1 MPPARTPSRS
11 WTSSA
16 PGSEVKPATGFIGL
30 GAMGRGMAR
39 RLHGAA
45 LLKGVWNRTPA
56 RALELAEELDVP
68 AAADPSAL
76 AAACDVV
83 VLCVSADADVLEVV
97 DAMLPGLRRG
107 AIVIDC
113 STVSAATARAAAARL
128 AGRGVEFLD
137 APVSG
142 GVEGARDGTLAIMV
156 GGSAAAFERAGPVL
170 SAMGRTV
177 THFGSTG
184 CGQAA
189 KATNQIMCAGI
200 IQAVAEAM
208 AFAKA
213 EGLPLD
219 KLVDTLGKGAGSSW
233 YFVHRAPNIV
243 RGAYPAGFRV
253 RLHEKD
259 LRICRDMSA
268 RHGVRLPVVETT
280 LELYRRLI
288 ELGHGD
294 EDISTVFRLKD
305 ALFAAQDGAAADPAQ
320 D

>member
-1 MPPARTPSRS
+1 VTLK
-11 WTSSA
+11 
-16 PGSEVKPATGFIGL
+16 VGFIGL

-39 RLHGAA
+39 NLHKSG
-45 LLKGVWNRTPA
+45 LLQGVWNRTRS
-56 RALELAEELDVP
+56 RAGELAAELRVAAP
-68 AAADPSAL
+68 ATPAEL

-83 VLCVSADADVLEVV
+83 VLCVSADADVLAMV
-97 DAMLPGLRRG
+97 DALLPGLASG
-107 AIVIDC
+107 AIVVDC
-113 STVSAATARAAAARL
+113 STVSADTAREAARRL
-128 AGRGVEFLD
+128 AAKQVEFLD

-156 GGSAAAFERAGPVL
+156 GGPAAAAERAAPVL
-170 SAMGRTV
+170 SAMGRAV
-177 THFGSTG
+177 THLGPTGS
-184 CGQAA
+184 GQAA

-219 KLVDTLGKGAGSSW
+219 KLIDTLGKGAGSSW
-233 YFVHRAPNIV
+233 YFVNRAPNIV

-259 LRICRDMSA
+259 LKICRDMAA
-268 RHGVRLPVVETT
+268 RHGVELPVVETT
-280 LELYRRLI
+280 LEHYRRLI
-288 ELGHGD
+288 EQGYGD
-294 EDISTVFRLKD
+294 EDISTLFRLKD
-305 ALFAAQDGAAADPAQ
+305 QLFAAADPAATKR